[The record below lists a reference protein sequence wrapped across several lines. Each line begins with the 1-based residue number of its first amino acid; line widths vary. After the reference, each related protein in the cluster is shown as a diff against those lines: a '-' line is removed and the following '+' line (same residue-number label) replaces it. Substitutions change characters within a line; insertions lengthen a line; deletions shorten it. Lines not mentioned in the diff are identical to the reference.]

1 MAFADNLT
9 SIESNK
15 HMHENLEQYLNDMR
29 KEKEGYEYPNFCSEY
44 SNQIENKEILV
55 ILQDPGNSSPETK
68 TGECSILNPDPTA
81 KKIRETLSNVK
92 IDYNK
97 VLLWNFFPFFGFKGT
112 KILDEDK
119 DFWASKIE
127 DLLNLLPNVKV
138 LVVCGKEAWDGM
150 RFFKN
155 ENEISFISA
164 PHPSLRGML
173 SENAH
178 IRFESAWKLAIQK
191 VSIRKKPSEQ
201 KINELLQ
208 ETNYLQA
215 ELVKYRKKFNSVTGR
230 DTQIICEALSIAIPL
245 MLRHSLACNNSD
257 DMIKI
262 LKTYGCRK
270 EIHRLNGNELTKLII
285 GVVKE
290 LKEGKR
296 HEGSLKSC
304 AFESLVTDYLSDI
317 SDRELNLPWIS

>member
-55 ILQDPGNSSPETK
+55 ILQDPGNSSPENK
-68 TGECSILNPDPTA
+68 TGECSVLNPDATA
-81 KKIRETLSNVK
+81 RNIKATLSK
-92 IDYNK
+92 LGIEQDK
-97 VLLWNFFPFFGFKGT
+97 VILWNFFPFFGFKGS
-112 KILDEDK
+112 KISNDDK
-119 DFWASKIE
+119 EFWASKID

-138 LVVCGKEAWDGM
+138 LVVCGMPAWDGM
-150 RFFKN
+150 RFFIN
-155 ENEISFISA
+155 ENDIPLISA
-164 PHPSLRGML
+164 PHPSFLGML
-173 SENAH
+173 SKNAPK
-178 IRFESAWKLAIQK
+178 RFESAWKLAIQK
-191 VSIRKKPSEQ
+191 VNIRKKPSEQ

-262 LKTYGCRK
+262 LKTYGYRK

-317 SDRELNLPWIS
+317 SDRELNLTWIS